1 MRIANLSIMVILVG
15 SILTSCGSAKTKAIH
30 GSKKTTN
37 TANIPLNQNAKDTVI
52 DTEITKKEGW
62 EEFNIDSQ
70 KNLLKIENQIEAL
83 RREIA
88 NHDKKNQ
95 KKKIKTLD
103 SLEEK
108 KNILKSRLVKINKRI
123 KSNIEDINRTQEVV
137 TIAFEKDFVQDLN
150 ELLMG
155 LRDFLKNK

>member
-37 TANIPLNQNAKDTVI
+37 TAIVPLNENAKDA
-52 DTEITKKEGW
+52 EITQKDGW
-62 EEFNIDSQ
+62 QKFNSDSQ
-70 KNLLKIENQIEAL
+70 KKLLEIENHIEAL

-88 NHDKKNQ
+88 NHDKKDQ

-155 LRDFLKNK
+155 LKDFLKNK

>member
-37 TANIPLNQNAKDTVI
+37 TAIVPLNENAKDA
-52 DTEITKKEGW
+52 EITQKDGW
-62 EEFNIDSQ
+62 QKFNSDSQ
-70 KNLLKIENQIEAL
+70 KKLLEIENQIEAL

-88 NHDKKNQ
+88 NHDKKDQ

-155 LRDFLKNK
+155 LKDFLKNK

>member
-15 SILTSCGSAKTKAIH
+15 SILTSCGSTKTKAIH

-37 TANIPLNQNAKDTVI
+37 TAIVPLNENAKDA
-52 DTEITKKEGW
+52 EITQKDGW
-62 EEFNIDSQ
+62 QKFNSDSQ
-70 KNLLKIENQIEAL
+70 KKLLEIENQIEAL

-88 NHDKKNQ
+88 NHDKKDQ
-95 KKKIKTLD
+95 KKRIKTLD

-155 LRDFLKNK
+155 LKDFLKNK

>member
-37 TANIPLNQNAKDTVI
+37 TAIVPLNENAKDA
-52 DTEITKKEGW
+52 EITQKDGW
-62 EEFNIDSQ
+62 QKFNSDSQ
-70 KNLLKIENQIEAL
+70 KKLLVIENQIEAL

-88 NHDKKNQ
+88 NHDKKDQ

-155 LRDFLKNK
+155 LKDFLKNK